1 MPTPGL
7 LMRLVHPP
15 EGQTPSNEALSPPDV
30 SPGIDAIYRLNCTDD
45 KSPEYNTIYFLN
57 DISPLAKDAS
67 FYERDRDESKTSL
80 ESIAW
85 VLVSHINGHPATD
98 PCVPPSPP
106 PLGTEIVINGSTPKP
121 EYEADYHNWYDQ
133 EHVQKLG
140 AVPGWQLM
148 RRYKLEKVYGEVETA
163 SFYGVNF
170 YDEKNG
176 LGGPEWK
183 ASATDWTL
191 RIRQQAAKPNV
202 RRTWKLVGTDDA

>member
-7 LMRLVHPP
+7 LMRLVQSLQ
-15 EGQTPSNEALSPPDV
+15 GQTPSNEALAPSNV
-30 SPGIDAIYRLNCTDD
+30 SPNIDAIYRLARTDD
-45 KSPEYNTIYFLN
+45 KSPEYNTTYFLS
-57 DISPLAKDAS
+57 DISPLVEDES
-67 FYERDRDESKTSL
+67 FYEKDRESFKTSL

-85 VLVSHINGHPATD
+85 VLVSYINGHPFTHSS
-98 PCVPPSPP
+98 VPPSPP
-106 PLGTEIVINGSTPKP
+106 PLGTEIVMNGSSPKP

-133 EHVQKLG
+133 EHVGKLG
-140 AVPGWQLM
+140 GVPGWQLM
-148 RRYKLEKVYGEVETA
+148 RRYKFEKVYGEVETA

-202 RRTWKLVGTDDA
+202 RRTWKLVGIDDV